1 MRILNDSL
9 VTCVY
14 IYIDLIQMTVTIV
27 NVVCIIQFGRPID
40 KQIITFKGNRSL
52 RPQAI
57 SPRSLNPLFSSKLV
71 RFKCNVPRSIFRKA
85 KQVRFKCNI
94 PRSLSHTPKQ
104 ASFEY
109 NIARSE
115 IGGQVYWVE

>member
-27 NVVCIIQFGRPID
+27 SVVCIIQFGRPID
-40 KQIITFKGNRSL
+40 KQIITFKGNQSL
-52 RPQAI
+52 RPQVI

-71 RFKCNVPRSIFRKA
+71 CFKCNVPRSIFRKA

-104 ASFEY
+104 ASFKY

-115 IGGQVYWVE
+115 IGGQVYGVE

>member
-14 IYIDLIQMTVTIV
+14 IYIDLSQMTVTIV

-40 KQIITFKGNRSL
+40 KQIITFKGNQSL
-52 RPQAI
+52 RPQVI

-71 RFKCNVPRSIFRKA
+71 RFKCNVPRSISRTA
-85 KQVRFKCNI
+85 KQVSFKCNI
-94 PRSLSHTPKQ
+94 SRSFSHTPEQ
-104 ASFEY
+104 VSFKC
-109 NIARSE
+109 NIARSK
-115 IGGQVYWVE
+115 IGGQVYGVE

>member
-1 MRILNDSL
+1 MEGPSTNKLL
-9 VTCVY
+9 PLKVTGY
-14 IYIDLIQMTVTIV
+14 
-27 NVVCIIQFGRPID
+27 FA
-40 KQIITFKGNRSL
+40 
-52 RPQAI
+52 PQVI

-115 IGGQVYWVE
+115 IGGQVYGVE